1 MVALAQ
7 THKFTVHEYQLM
19 VKAEVFGPE
28 AWVELIEGE
37 ILQVNPIGNEH
48 QWIVDHLTR
57 LFVRAVGDLAVVRV
71 QGSFRAGEYSEPQ
84 PDLCLLRP
92 RKDRYRTGFAL
103 AEDVILLVEVAVSS
117 IKFDRTVKGPLYAR
131 SGIPELWIV
140 DVTAGKLEV
149 LLRPSPT
156 GYLDSHLYG
165 PGDRVSPQSLPE
177 VVLEAGSILG

>member
-19 VKAEVFGPE
+19 VKAGVFGPE

-48 QWIVDHLTR
+48 QWIVDHLNR
-57 LFVRAVGDLAVVRV
+57 VFVRAVGDSAVVRV
-71 QGSFRAGEYSEPQ
+71 QGSFRTGEYSEPQ
-84 PDLCLLRP
+84 PDICLLRP
-92 RKDRYRTGFAL
+92 REDQYRTGFAL

-117 IKFDRTVKGPLYAR
+117 IRFDRKVKGPLYAR

-149 LLRPSPT
+149 LLQPSST
-156 GYLDSHLYG
+156 GYLKSRIYG
-165 PGDRVSPQSLPE
+165 PGDQVSPQALPE
-177 VVLEAGSILG
+177 VVLEVGSILG